1 VIGPR
6 LAPGHARLPDEIR
19 TTRPCSLDLL
29 LKVPVIGDH
38 IPAWMQQFLGT
49 DAATLTALDSLTMLR
64 GSVQEMAP
72 PRP

>member
-1 VIGPR
+1 
-6 LAPGHARLPDEIR
+6 
-19 TTRPCSLDLL
+19 LL

-64 GSVQEMAP
+64 GSAREMAP
-72 PRP
+72 PTP